1 MNFSLLQ
8 ENYPV
13 LYEYGNGAEIAMYQD
28 LQVYFVKLCCFA
40 EAFVSYV
47 FDELNIVKTEG
58 ETLETRLSQSDFMD
72 SMPKEIV
79 SKLQLLQQCGEC
91 AVHGDVHVLLGWQ
104 TKQSLKDAYL
114 LGRWLFKMFVD
125 SEREY
130 PQYTL
135 PMLSES
141 KEIVETINVKE
152 ELERVHKVIGDVHNK
167 IPYTMSQEERK
178 VCNREYLSEGR
189 DVIRQ
194 DTVDYEVE
202 ETKQSLEEFKS
213 MNRALSAGGD
223 GRLSS
228 DITPDGMPKVD
239 TKSNVVKGPTPA
251 TRSALKDVESF
262 AQGVPVDDFIDD
274 KWVQQHVVT
283 PWYALRKEGQGLCRL
298 LVRMLGDRWYKISH
312 ITEYDYHIIFTVKGE
327 ISHGSYKLYYKKNGT
342 VSSVMQH
349 ESMLDEELDEIIMA
363 LVGQSIYDR
372 AESMVSQGETYI
384 ESRGNYRKK
393 RSVEAVQDVPQGVG
407 SVVNAFTYPRG
418 PVEGIKQYMSWIE
431 EELGQVQI
439 RIARMEK
446 GQFCIRTT
454 FTCGRDVAIFN
465 LYYNRQGIITSTI
478 PLESKSTSVEFI
490 ESVLEIINPAQM
502 TYWMST

>member
-13 LYEYGNGAEIAMYQD
+13 LYDYGHAAEVSMHQD
-28 LQVYFVKLCCFA
+28 LQVYFVKLRCFA
-40 EAFVSYV
+40 ETFVSYV
-47 FDELNIVKTEG
+47 FDELNIVKVKG
-58 ETLETRLSQSDFMD
+58 DTLETRLSQSDFVD
-72 SMPKEIV
+72 SVPKEIV
-79 SKLQLLQQCGEC
+79 CKLQLLQQCGEC

-104 TKQSLKDAYL
+104 TKRSLKDAYL

-135 PMLSES
+135 PVLSES
-141 KEIVETINVKE
+141 KEIVEAINVKE

-178 VCNREYLSEGR
+178 ACNREYLSEGR

-202 ETKQSLEEFKS
+202 ETKQSLEEFTS
-213 MNRALSAGGD
+213 MSKALSIEGED
-223 GRLSS
+223 PVSS
-228 DITPDGMPKVD
+228 VIKSGGMPTID
-239 TKSNVVKGPTPA
+239 TKSSVLKGPTPA

-274 KWVQQHVVT
+274 ELVQRHVVS
-283 PWYALRKEGQGLCRL
+283 PWYTLRKEGQGLCRL

-342 VSSVMQH
+342 VSRVMQH
-349 ESMLDEELDEIIMA
+349 ESMLDEELDEIIMS
-363 LVGQSIYDR
+363 LGGQSIYNR
-372 AESMVSQGETYI
+372 TESVVPHGETYI
-384 ESRGNYRKK
+384 ESRDNHREK
-393 RSVEAVQDVPQGVG
+393 RNVATVQEAPQGVG
-407 SVVNAFTYPRG
+407 SVVSAFTYPRG
-418 PVEGIKQYMSWIE
+418 PVEGIKQHMSWIE
-431 EELGQVQI
+431 EELGEAKI

-446 GQFCIRTT
+446 GQFYIRTT
-454 FTCGRDVAIFN
+454 FTSGRDVAVFN
-465 LYYNRQGIITSTI
+465 LYYNRQGMITSTI

-490 ESVLEIINPAQM
+490 ERVLEIINPAQM
-502 TYWMST
+502 TYWMNT